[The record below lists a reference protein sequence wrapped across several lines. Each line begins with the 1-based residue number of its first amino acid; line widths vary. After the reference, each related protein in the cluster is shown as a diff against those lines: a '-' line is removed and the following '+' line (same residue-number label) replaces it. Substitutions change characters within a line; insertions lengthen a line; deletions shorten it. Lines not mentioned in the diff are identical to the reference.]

1 MAEADSSS
9 PAPPSAP
16 APAHTTLQ
24 VTVVVCVAPR
34 ELREQVIDLPV
45 GATVQDA
52 LKAAGADASMVQS
65 GSQSPEV
72 GIWGRR
78 VELGAALRHQDRV
91 EVYRPLKVDPK
102 VARRER
108 FARQGARSTGL
119 FARQR
124 PGGKSGY

>member
-1 MAEADSSS
+1 MVPGGDGA
-9 PAPPSAP
+9 
-16 APAHTTLQ
+16 TVQ
-24 VTVVVCVAPR
+24 VTVVVCLAPR
-34 ELREQVIDLPV
+34 ETREWILEMPE
-45 GATVQDA
+45 GALVADA
-52 LKAAGADASMVQS
+52 LRACDALPPSSSSASAGEAVA
-65 GSQSPEV
+65 PLV
-72 GIWGRR
+72 GVWGRA
-78 VELGAALRHQDRV
+78 VALEARLQHLDRV